1 MYEAPNIQKK
11 RRRFMVVHRQAIKG
25 LAPADYLVIETEHKL
40 LDKYL
45 SDLHDACACSKMG
58 KLLDCQGCSREQ
70 QTSCQGR
77 LPSFLLHI
85 IDLAGEHFCHE
96 ETIMLS
102 RPHVN
107 TDSEYF
113 RIHQQAHVDLMR
125 ELYALS
131 DECLSLRNE
140 SNVAEV
146 FSRFYKKLSELFE
159 AHDRDFDDPFI
170 ESTKTS

>member
-1 MYEAPNIQKK
+1 ML
-11 RRRFMVVHRQAIKG
+11 VHRQAIIG

-45 SDLHDACACSKMG
+45 SDLRDACACSNIG
-58 KLLDCQGCSREQ
+58 KLLDCQGCTREQ

-85 IDLAGEHFCHE
+85 IDLAGEHFAHE

-102 RPHVN
+102 RPHV
-107 TDSEYF
+107 TSDSEYF
-113 RIHQQAHVDLMR
+113 CIHQQAHVDLLQK
-125 ELYALS
+125 LYALS

-140 SNVAEV
+140 GNTAEI
-146 FSRFYKKLSELFE
+146 FRQFHKTLTDLFE
-159 AHDRDFDDPFI
+159 EHDRNFDDPFI
-170 ESTKTS
+170 ESTIKLQST

>member
-1 MYEAPNIQKK
+1 ML
-11 RRRFMVVHRQAIKG
+11 VHRQAIIG

-45 SDLHDACACSKMG
+45 SDLRDACACSNIG
-58 KLLDCQGCSREQ
+58 KLLDCHGCTREQ

-85 IDLAGEHFCHE
+85 IDLAGEHFSHE

-102 RPHVN
+102 RPHV
-107 TDSEYF
+107 TSDSEYF
-113 RIHQQAHVDLMR
+113 CIHQQAHVDLLQK
-125 ELYALS
+125 LYALS

-140 SNVAEV
+140 GNTAEI
-146 FSRFYKKLSELFE
+146 FRRFHKTLSDLFE
-159 AHDRDFDDPFI
+159 EHDRNFDDPFI
-170 ESTKTS
+170 ESTIKPQST